1 MENIITRLLSR
12 LIDGDRG
19 AITQNLTLRMSPQMV
34 HGIQLRRGLREQSYL
49 DGAGRSHPPAAG
61 AGVLARA
68 VLEQHDIPASPM
80 VPDQVEKMLVLDLGP
95 SLRDQQQYLA
105 AVDVQRPM
113 KDAPGMAAANRDARL
128 LADVPVAA
136 IERWRFRDDRFVE
149 HQQDGTLPRK
159 KTAF

>member
-80 VPDQVEKMLVLDLGP
+80 VPDQVEKMDTSRSSPPLSVRASKVMDNPRGK
-95 SLRDQQQYLA
+95 
-105 AVDVQRPM
+105 M
-113 KDAPGMAAANRDARL
+113 T
-128 LADVPVAA
+128 
-136 IERWRFRDDRFVE
+136 RWF
-149 HQQDGTLPRK
+149 H
-159 KTAF
+159 